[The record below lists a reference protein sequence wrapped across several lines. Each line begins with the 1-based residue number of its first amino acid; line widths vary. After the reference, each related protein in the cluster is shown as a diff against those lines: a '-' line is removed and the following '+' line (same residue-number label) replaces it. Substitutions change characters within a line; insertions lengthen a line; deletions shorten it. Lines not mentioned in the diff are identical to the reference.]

1 MSFDLNTL
9 RDIVIVLV
17 PMILSLTVHE
27 FAHAWSAHLL
37 GDDTASSQGRM
48 TLNPLPHIDIFGTLL
63 IPIFS
68 VMSGG
73 ISLIGWAKPV
83 PITPHR
89 FTRKVTMRTGMIIS
103 ALAGPG
109 SNIVLAFLVGGA
121 AMALFGD
128 QIDGLLP
135 QMRDPSRSAALLYLG
150 GYSDAARQSPALML
164 LAPVFLLNIGLA
176 VFNMLPIPPLDG
188 SRVLP
193 TNTQEKLARYTMIIF
208 IGFLIV
214 INVAHSILWPPIR
227 FIGDGLLG
235 FWSLFFG

>member
-1 MSFDLNTL
+1 
-9 RDIVIVLV
+9 
-17 PMILSLTVHE
+17 MILSLTVHE

-48 TLNPLPHIDIFGTLL
+48 TLNPLPHIDLFGTLL

-68 VMSGG
+68 VLSGG

-83 PITPHR
+83 PISPAR
-89 FTRKVTMRTGMIIS
+89 FSRKVTMRTGMIIS
-103 ALAGPG
+103 AMAGPG
-109 SNIVLAFLVGGA
+109 SNLVLAFLVGGA
-121 AMALFGD
+121 AMAVYGSEIN
-128 QIDGLLP
+128 QVTA
-135 QMRDPSRSAALLYLG
+135 MMENTSRSSALWVLGNAA
-150 GYSDAARQSPALML
+150 DVAKEAPALML
-164 LAPVFLLNIGLA
+164 LAPIFLLNIGLA

-193 TNTQEKLARYTMIIF
+193 TDTQQKLARYTMIIF
-208 IGFLIV
+208 IGFLIL
-214 INVAHSILWPPIR
+214 INVAHDILWPPIR